1 MAGQVLG
8 TPEYMSPEHAQGG
21 RLDFRSDIYALGCVV
36 FEIFTGRTIFSG
48 GNPIE
53 TLRRHLYE
61 PLALGGEH
69 APSLPEALRPVL
81 ERALAKKPEDRQGS
95 VGALIDELAA
105 AREEPP
111 LLPVLEDG
119 PPPRPVRPASR
130 PSLPMP
136 DPSRP
141 APVGDTRLLTPGPR
155 VIPRRRAWPWWAAAV

>member
-61 PLALGGEH
+61 PLALGEEA
-69 APSLPEALRPVL
+69 APSLPDALRPVL
-81 ERALAKKPEDRQGS
+81 ERALAKSPEDRQGS
-95 VGALIDELAA
+95 VREFIDDLAE
-105 AREEPP
+105 ARDASP
-111 LLPVLEDG
+111 LLAVLEDG
-119 PPPRPVRPASR
+119 PEPA
-130 PSLPMP
+130 LA
-136 DPSRP
+136 RP
-141 APVGDTRLLTPGPR
+141 APRPSVPM
-155 VIPRRRAWPWWAAAV
+155 